1 MNDLIKRI
9 EKEISTTETEL
20 IMRSCNDGWW
30 NKFMEEK
37 LSELKKK
44 LEELRNDNNNL
55 LDS

>member
-9 EKEISTTETEL
+9 EKEILTTETEL
-20 IMRSCNDGWW
+20 IMRSRNDGWW